1 MTKLAIVLDGSRKY
15 EILRLS
21 GLYYVNFGGS
31 LGFSGPLSFSR
42 DTEAIKRVRNA
53 ILSGE
58 LRPAR

>member
-21 GLYYVNFGGS
+21 GLYYVDFGGS
-31 LGFSGPLSFSR
+31 LGLSGPFSFSR
-42 DTEAIKRVRNA
+42 DTEAIKRVRKA

-58 LRPAR
+58 LRQVR